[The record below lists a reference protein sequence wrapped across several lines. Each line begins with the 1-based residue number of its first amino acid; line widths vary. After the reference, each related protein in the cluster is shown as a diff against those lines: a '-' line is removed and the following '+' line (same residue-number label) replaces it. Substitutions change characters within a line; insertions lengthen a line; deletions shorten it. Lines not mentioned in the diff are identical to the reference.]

1 LIVAMTG
8 PTISIGLGARGLRDR
23 DFLSLSDPYV
33 TIARPDTGGGFRVV
47 RTSETKKNTL
57 NPDWNDFL
65 LVESELNGNNKEL
78 KLRIQV
84 FDDDGK
90 IGPDKRDQHIG
101 TGFFSLKELEAA
113 ALVNAGLPLTD
124 GKRQKTTGQLLVRSF
139 KEHFTGHST
148 SSGIYGNMAGIYA
161 GGATNTAQHTVNTG
175 GYPQVRG
182 PYPQVGGPYPQ
193 GGGQYP
199 QGQDSDILGNW
210 ARINRQM
217 QNDRQRGAIFPQ
229 DGGTFP
235 QVGGVLP
242 HSYLQGGGVHP
253 QGGLYPQQENFQ
265 QGGAYHQGGA
275 YPQVHTHPP
284 EANLYPSLG
293 STFPQSNN
301 NPGSAGGFFIPNM

>member
-1 LIVAMTG
+1 MTG

-210 ARINRQM
+210 ARMNHQM

-229 DGGTFP
+229 D
-235 QVGGVLP
+235 
-242 HSYLQGGGVHP
+242 GGVHP

-265 QGGAYHQGGA
+265 QGGAYNQGGA